1 MRRFRIQL
9 KYWFVIPSVAVM
21 LVVLIFPLIYSLR
34 ISLFY
39 YVLSKPT
46 HRHFCWFDNY
56 KNVLL
61 NSQTY
66 NALLV
71 TLKFSFSAVFLEL
84 IFGFVLAYCLSKI
97 SYLRNAIM
105 STLMVPMMITPIA
118 IGLIWRLLLHPEL
131 GIVNY
136 LLDIIGIGGR
146 PWLGSKSTALAT
158 VVLIDVWQWTPF
170 MMIVLY
176 AGLLSLPKEPFE
188 AAIIDGATAW
198 QQIYYLILPMLRN
211 IITIAVVIRL
221 IDLLRT
227 YDLIYILTR
236 GGPGASTETFSYYV
250 FRLGFVNLDMGAASA
265 ASFLF
270 VILIAIA
277 TAFLLTRLR
286 RGEG

>member
-1 MRRFRIQL
+1 
-9 KYWFVIPSVAVM
+9 M

-46 HRHFCWFDNY
+46 HRHLCWFDNY